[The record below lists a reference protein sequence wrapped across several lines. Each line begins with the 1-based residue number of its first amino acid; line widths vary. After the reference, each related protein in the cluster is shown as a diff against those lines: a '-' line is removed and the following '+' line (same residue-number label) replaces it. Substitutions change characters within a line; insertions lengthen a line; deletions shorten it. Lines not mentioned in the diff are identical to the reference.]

1 MNDPS
6 KLGKKTGKTNYVQ
19 IHVIGISCSIS
30 YFILYACMD
39 FFSWNRQWKLGFFNL
54 AERNIS
60 SSHSL
65 AASFFLWNTVRKM
78 HSVEMCEFFPRDFFC
93 KNFVKLNILLKS
105 YTVNQF
111 DEKLSQRGKFLK
123 FPHCVIWFNEVSS
136 IEMNLGEKIRQTIL
150 MVILFTLHEK
160 CL

>member
-1 MNDPS
+1 MERPFPHTFFYTTSFSLWRLFGIFPVYFEKDGWIGVESMYERPI
-6 KLGKKTGKTNYVQ
+6 KTRQKTGKTNYVQ

-78 HSVEMCEFFPRDFFC
+78 HSVEMCEFFPRDFFA
-93 KNFVKLNILLKS
+93 KI
-105 YTVNQF
+105 
-111 DEKLSQRGKFLK
+111 
-123 FPHCVIWFNEVSS
+123 SS
-136 IEMNLGEKIRQTIL
+136 N
-150 MVILFTLHEK
+150 
-160 CL
+160 